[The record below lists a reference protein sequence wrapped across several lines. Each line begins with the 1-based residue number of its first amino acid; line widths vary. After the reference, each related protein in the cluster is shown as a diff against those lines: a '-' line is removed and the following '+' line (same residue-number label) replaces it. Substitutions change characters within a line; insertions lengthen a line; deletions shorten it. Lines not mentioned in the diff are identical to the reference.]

1 MYYCKTFITLFFLS
15 LLIPQIASANRAACS
30 LKVDRSIPRSNIN
43 DITIKIKHTKDIVNL
58 GFSVSNIV
66 TKHKD
71 FDHIPIS
78 RELTVKSPRD
88 RLLHQCIYELKAK
101 DREGN
106 WNRGLLI
113 YDGGLINYLGIN
125 GGTDEG
131 FYEDYETKIDKNSG
145 RKITLHIKRKA
156 DPLARISVSFK
167 VNFIRHWKYF
177 AAYGGDKKLVKADQ
191 DNFNKVST
199 ILSIINETDDSTCI
213 VSGDKVSILA
223 STRQYLSVK
232 NDNRLRADKTKRWSE
247 ELFILTNQS
256 RSEGCL
262 ENGDKIDLKSSDGRW
277 VTASPSSGVYIDTD
291 PYFLGIHV
299 VVHE

>member
-1 MYYCKTFITLFFLS
+1 
-15 LLIPQIASANRAACS
+15 
-30 LKVDRSIPRSNIN
+30 
-43 DITIKIKHTKDIVNL
+43 
-58 GFSVSNIV
+58 
-66 TKHKD
+66 
-71 FDHIPIS
+71 
-78 RELTVKSPRD
+78 
-88 RLLHQCIYELKAK
+88 
-101 DREGN
+101 
-106 WNRGLLI
+106 
-113 YDGGLINYLGIN
+113 
-125 GGTDEG
+125 
-131 FYEDYETKIDKNSG
+131 
-145 RKITLHIKRKA
+145 
-156 DPLARISVSFK
+156 
-167 VNFIRHWKYF
+167 
-177 AAYGGDKKLVKADQ
+177 VKADQ